1 MSDRNNTEVV
11 PYTTAHGAGLNRHQ
25 ISDFRRQMSDIRP
38 QISDKRTNL
47 ADFRRPSPLYRGAG
61 LAPAEKPRSKKESPL
76 IRGRHIWRP
85 PSNYST
91 IAKPSL
97 NYCSATVHPSYPYR
111 FSIASPRLLRRHPP
125 YRNIAST
132 QRLAARRT
140 SSSNTM
146 ISPASPRKQA
156 YTSAT
161 EVRFMSGHNNFSGHR

>member
-11 PYTTAHGAGLNRHQ
+11 PYTTTHGAGLNRHQ

-111 FSIASPRLLRRHPP
+111 FSIACPRLLNRFSERIQCVPYAVLHGFSVVIPRTATSHP
-125 YRNIAST
+125 RNAWRQGEPPHPT
-132 QRLAARRT
+132 R
-140 SSSNTM
+140 
-146 ISPASPRKQA
+146 
-156 YTSAT
+156 
-161 EVRFMSGHNNFSGHR
+161 